1 MTGAASPAAG
11 ATSAKKRGFRKR
23 FVDALTAYLVIGTLK
38 LVEHLPERLA
48 WSLAG
53 FAGAIS
59 YRLSASR
66 RDRARRSL
74 RRITEWAAT
83 NERGPEYV
91 RAAATDPKA
100 LEALVRKS
108 FVHHVLSYVE
118 MARAPRFT
126 PAWVN
131 DRLVVENMAEV
142 DEWMVPGR
150 AFILVGMHFGAIE
163 VPAIFA
169 VSRLQRIV
177 SPMESISNA
186 RIQRYIYETRDTV
199 GIRIIGLDQPGP
211 DLLATLRR
219 NEAVGLVAD
228 RMISGGGVEVELFG
242 ATTKIPAGPVLLA
255 AETGAQIYVSA
266 VRRVGRGRYRGGVR
280 QLELAEGAS
289 RRERSRAM
297 AREEARAFEE
307 IIVEAPEQWL
317 SLFFPIWPD
326 LEQTAMPHNGDRA

>member
-1 MTGAASPAAG
+1 MSGPAAPKTEPASPG
-11 ATSAKKRGFRKR
+11 HRGFRKR
-23 FVDALTAYLVIGTLK
+23 ISEAITAYLVIGTLK
-38 LVEHLPERLA
+38 LIEYLPERLV

-53 FAGAIS
+53 FAGAVS
-59 YRLSASR
+59 YRLSPSR
-66 RDRARRSL
+66 RDRARSNL
-74 RRITEWAAT
+74 KRIVDWAAT
-83 NERGPEYV
+83 NGRGPESV
-91 RAAATDPKA
+91 RAAATDPKG

-118 MARAPRFT
+118 MARLPRFT
-126 PAWVN
+126 PAWV
-131 DRLVVENMAEV
+131 DERMTVENMAEV
-142 DEWMVPGR
+142 DVWMVPGR

-169 VSRLQRIV
+169 VSRLHRIV

-186 RIQRYIYETRDTV
+186 RIQRYIYKTRDTV
-199 GIRIIGLDQPGP
+199 GIRLIGLDQPGP

-242 ATTKIPAGPVLLA
+242 ARTKIPAGPVLLS

-266 VRRVGRGRYRGGVR
+266 GRRVGRGRYLGRVR
-280 QLELAEGAS
+280 QLEPAEGAS
-289 RRERSRAM
+289 RRERSRAV
-297 AREEARAFEE
+297 AQEEARAFEQ

-317 SLFFPIWPD
+317 SVFFPIWPD
-326 LEQTAMPHNGDRA
+326 LEQA